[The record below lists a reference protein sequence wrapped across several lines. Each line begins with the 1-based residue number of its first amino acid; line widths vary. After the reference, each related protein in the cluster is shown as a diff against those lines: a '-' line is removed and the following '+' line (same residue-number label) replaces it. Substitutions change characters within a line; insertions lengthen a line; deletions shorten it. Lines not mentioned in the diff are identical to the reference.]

1 MRSGTDSTAMQVVLA
16 LVLVSFVFWYSSP
29 SGDKSQVVAVVNG
42 TKIMDTSLTRR
53 LRFEARRYDRAL
65 SDAEASAL
73 REQVRMSL
81 IQDEVMREEARHL
94 GLEVSDTEVARELL
108 RYDIFKNEEGMF
120 DQRIYQSWLRRNAYA
135 SRADF
140 EEELRDDILR
150 AKLRS
155 LVYMGVTV
163 SDAVLEQ
170 AFVEQNTRVNV
181 EYVRVRPTV
190 FEDDVEVGDDAISA
204 FLAGSAE
211 RVKSVYDADF
221 DRLYNIPQK
230 VDLTL
235 IRFDIRDDGLGAVE
249 LRPRL
254 EGLRA
259 QIEEGADM
267 GELARKW
274 SEDPSAEVG
283 GSLGQVA
290 VPQLPVDVA
299 DAVAKLE
306 PGQLTPILVEDRYV
320 SLYRLDARE
329 AGRVIP
335 IEEVERSIAED
346 LIRQDDAPA
355 LAAAYAEKLRADWA
369 ETGAVPEAL
378 LAEQGL
384 VTAKTGLVGI
394 QGTGGLFSPPP
405 DMLDAASEVDVG
417 DVLPEV
423 YMSGEVYWVGR
434 LAAREDAD
442 MDLFQD
448 EKDLVREMVLQQ
460 RRASFYT
467 GWVDS
472 LVAEASIK

>member
-1 MRSGTDSTAMQVVLA
+1 MSILESMRSGTDSTAMQVVLA

-163 SDAVLEQ
+163 SDAILEQ

-274 SEDPSAEVG
+274 SEDPSAV
-283 GSLGQVA
+283 
-290 VPQLPVDVA
+290 
-299 DAVAKLE
+299 
-306 PGQLTPILVEDRYV
+306 
-320 SLYRLDARE
+320 
-329 AGRVIP
+329 
-335 IEEVERSIAED
+335 
-346 LIRQDDAPA
+346 APA
-355 LAAAYAEKLRADWA
+355 
-369 ETGAVPEAL
+369 
-378 LAEQGL
+378 
-384 VTAKTGLVGI
+384 I
-394 QGTGGLFSPPP
+394 
-405 DMLDAASEVDVG
+405 
-417 DVLPEV
+417 
-423 YMSGEVYWVGR
+423 GEP
-434 LAAREDAD
+434 
-442 MDLFQD
+442 
-448 EKDLVREMVLQQ
+448 
-460 RRASFYT
+460 
-467 GWVDS
+467 
-472 LVAEASIK
+472 